1 LKVCV
6 YPGSFD
12 PITYGHLDIIERAS
26 KIFDKLIVAAV
37 CNPSKKSAF
46 TLEERVELIKECTK
60 NFDNVEVDHFSGL
73 LIDYLR
79 QKSAS
84 VVIKGLRVLTDFEY
98 EFQMALL
105 NKNLDPDIE
114 TVFMMTNNKF
124 SYISSSMVK
133 EIAILGANIEEFVP
147 SIIKQKVLDKLTA
160 GKE

>member
-1 LKVCV
+1 
-6 YPGSFD
+6 
-12 PITYGHLDIIERAS
+12 
-26 KIFDKLIVAAV
+26 
-37 CNPSKKSAF
+37 
-46 TLEERVELIKECTK
+46 
-60 NFDNVEVDHFSGL
+60 
-73 LIDYLR
+73 
-79 QKSAS
+79 
-84 VVIKGLRVLTDFEY
+84 
-98 EFQMALL
+98 MALL

>member
-1 LKVCV
+1 MKVCV

-26 KIFDKLIVAAV
+26 KIFDKLIVAV
-37 CNPSKKSAF
+37 SCNPNKIPAF
-46 TLEERVELIKECTK
+46 SLEERVELIQDCIK
-60 NFDNVEVDHFSGL
+60 DYGNVEVDYFCGL
-73 LIDYLR
+73 LIDYLK
-79 QKSAS
+79 QKGAT
-84 VVIKGLRVLTDFEY
+84 VVVKGLRVITDFEY

-133 EIAILGANIEEFVP
+133 EIARLGANIEEFVP
-147 SIIKQKVLDKLTA
+147 TVIKQKVLDKLTA
-160 GKE
+160 GKG